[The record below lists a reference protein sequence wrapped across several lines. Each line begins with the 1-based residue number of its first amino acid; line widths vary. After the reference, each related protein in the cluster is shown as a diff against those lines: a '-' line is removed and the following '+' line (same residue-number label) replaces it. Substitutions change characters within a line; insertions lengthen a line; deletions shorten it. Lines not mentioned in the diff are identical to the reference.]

1 MTCPRIF
8 SKESL
13 KLGCVE
19 PERAAGAAR
28 SSGQVSGRGGPGP
41 RQVSDAGP
49 ALFPGHRV
57 GLAGSSP
64 ALGRVLGGV
73 WTSGWARRTGGDNG
87 YRPSRCSRRG
97 RGGPGLAAGVCAQGT
112 VRRSGDSDL
121 LGGFPCNTGRREAYG
136 RGKFPVSEVQLWSRG
151 VCGILCCIRPFLRHI
166 AFFFFFLFCFAFH

>member
-1 MTCPRIF
+1 M
-8 SKESL
+8 EL
-13 KLGCVE
+13 E
-19 PERAAGAAR
+19 QAAGAAR

-73 WTSGWARRTGGDNG
+73 RTSGWARRTGGDNG

-166 AFFFFFLFCFAFH
+166 AFFFFFCFVLLSIR